1 MDAAPSGAT
10 AVPMDTAPSFH
21 IPEGPRAAP
30 ARALLMRAVSFGSFA
45 VAPDEGAGAAMVG
58 AAGGISLKAVGMA
71 GTVAMG
77 EGATGAE
84 VTGATEEVAVGTGAM
99 VAGAATV
106 VVAAAGTRMVVAGG
120 GGAGAG
126 GEAGTGGRREGGGGA
141 EARRGAGGAG
151 ASSSMTGT
159 GPVLRKG
166 ASPFRRAR
174 IAQIYRL
181 FASRLSGFVGAPNPI
196 PVWRHTA
203 QVHLRHLP
211 LSPLTLSSQNMPTLY
226 PCAQMHAHQLGAK
239 TECQG
244 AAENIYVQ
252 PTVHLY
258 NAPH

>member
-1 MDAAPSGAT
+1 MDAAPSRAT
-10 AVPMDTAPSFH
+10 AVPMDAAPSCH

-71 GTVAMG
+71 GTVAMV

-84 VTGATEEVAVGTGAM
+84 ATGATEEGAVGTGAM
-99 VAGAATV
+99 VAGAATAA
-106 VVAAAGTRMVVAGG
+106 VAAAGTRMVAGG

-141 EARRGAGGAG
+141 EARRGAGGVG

-174 IAQIYRL
+174 IARIYRL
-181 FASRLSGFVGAPNPI
+181 V
-196 PVWRHTA
+196 
-203 QVHLRHLP
+203 
-211 LSPLTLSSQNMPTLY
+211 SS
-226 PCAQMHAHQLGAK
+226 
-239 TECQG
+239 
-244 AAENIYVQ
+244 
-252 PTVHLY
+252 
-258 NAPH
+258 